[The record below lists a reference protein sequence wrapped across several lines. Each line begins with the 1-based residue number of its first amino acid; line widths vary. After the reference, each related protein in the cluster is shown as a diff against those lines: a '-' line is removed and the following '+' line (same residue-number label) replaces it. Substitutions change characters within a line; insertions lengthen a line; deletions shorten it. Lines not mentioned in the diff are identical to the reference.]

1 MAIDSDERRVR
12 AAKPLGAVELWL
24 RDGDGWMRAPSKTSD
39 QRSLVIPLTKFTTV
53 AAGVVVRPRAPLCIV
68 GGKNVCKIA
77 KGNDPTGLCLE
88 SCGAPN
94 PTQAYGFVTDGGA
107 IFYLSHPTPAST
119 VAVRYDL
126 TTRLTTL
133 SAPIN
138 AVYYEPS
145 ALDSDGSVWA
155 TGNSGNAQFRF
166 GSASV
171 Q

>member
-1 MAIDSDERRVR
+1 MSLPIHVDAYSDYKASE
-12 AAKPLGAVELWL
+12 
-24 RDGDGWMRAPSKTSD
+24 
-39 QRSLVIPLTKFTTV
+39 
-53 AAGVVVRPRAPLCIV
+53 RPRAPLCMV

-77 KGNDPTGLCLE
+77 KCNDPTGFCLE
-88 SCGAPN
+88 SLGAPN

-166 GSASV
+166 GSAS
-171 Q
+171 